1 MQTLRAKL
9 LEKGVTE
16 IPYFGPL
23 YHFDIMK
30 TFGYTKE
37 EIAASCPVCEEVFF
51 NRFTHLPLYGLSEE
65 QLTYM
70 ADAVLASIEEMQK
83 GE

>member
-1 MQTLRAKL
+1 
-9 LEKGVTE
+9 
-16 IPYFGPL
+16 
-23 YHFDIMK
+23 MK
-30 TFGYTKE
+30 TFGYTQE

-70 ADAVLASIEEMQK
+70 ADAVLSSIAEMQL